1 MPSRTKLVLGVLALA
16 AFAALPAVG
25 LAGGTGSSTVRN
37 VQCPMYD
44 GYGVKFTGVGTAT
57 VSSDGLKAKLVCKAS
72 KVPTPSNSTIYWSYA
87 NTGHGCQVVGKDT
100 LDWIESVTSRGAAQL
115 TCNLTVQ

>member
-25 LAGGTGSSTVRN
+25 FAGGGSSTIRN
-37 VQCPMYD
+37 VSCPMYD

-57 VSSDGLKAKLVCKAS
+57 VTSDGLKAKLVCKAS
-72 KVPTPSNSTIYWSYA
+72 NVATPSKSTIYWSYA
-87 NTGHGCQVVGKDT
+87 NTGHGCQVIGKDT
-100 LDWIESVTSRGAAQL
+100 LDWIEAVTAKGAAQL